1 MNRKNTNARVG
12 VLRLHGQ
19 FQLVATEPAP
29 IAAGELLFRIEG
41 EQTSHPTRY
50 SLQIEE
56 RVHIDLGEQA
66 PETLLDRY
74 YWRFMNHHCEPSA
87 CIRGRDVYAARVIQP
102 WEEITFNY
110 NTTEYEMAEAFTC
123 QCESAHCRGDVQ
135 GFKQLT
141 TPEREVLRPW
151 LAPHLLRLLPAE
163 QETE

>member
-19 FQLVATEPAP
+19 FQLVATEPVP
-29 IAAGELLFRIEG
+29 IAAGELLFCIEG

-50 SLQIEE
+50 PIQIEE

-66 PETLLDRY
+66 PETILDRY

-87 CIRGRDVYAARVIQP
+87 CIRGHDVYAARVIRP

-123 QCESAHCRGDVQ
+123 QYKSARCQGEIQ

-141 TPEREVLRPW
+141 PP
-151 LAPHLLRLLPAE
+151 E
-163 QETE
+163 QEGE